1 MESLKT
7 LYYMMRADR
16 RKERYEMILEP
27 FQALVQLAMLSFCP
41 VGSRLAI
48 SSNLLSIQT
57 PSFTTSITRS
67 YYQDCREDLVYLFSV
82 ITRFRLFYGHMEKA
96 GGDSE
101 RLYSLLVLL
110 GRQGL
115 EKIIQT
121 YTNTGHGSLIQQL
134 KMYRAMLDRPEAEW
148 HRHEPDTSGGGEP
161 RDDIDGVF
169 IHIRELYS
177 TAHMAIVLNAL
188 ELMQES
194 PGDYISYMSAIDSS
208 MRPVC
213 LRVQKWIHQNIIL

>member
-1 MESLKT
+1 MEGIKT

-27 FQALVQLAMLSFCP
+27 FQALVQLAMLAFCP

-57 PSFTTSITRS
+57 PSFATSITRS

-82 ITRFRLFYGHMEKA
+82 ITRFRLFYGHMEHTE
-96 GGDSE
+96 GDAQK
-101 RLYSLLVLL
+101 LYSLLVSL

-115 EKIIQT
+115 DKIIQT

-134 KMYRAMLDRPEAEW
+134 KMYRAMLD
-148 HRHEPDTSGGGEP
+148 HPDVDWNRQNINKSEDTPP

-169 IHIRELYS
+169 IHIRDLYTQS
-177 TAHMAIVLNAL
+177 HMAIVLNAL

-194 PGDYISYMSAIDSS
+194 PGDYISYMNAIDSAL
-208 MRPVC
+208 RPVC
-213 LRVQKWIHQNIIL
+213 LKVQKWIHQNIIL

>member
-1 MESLKT
+1 MEGIKT

-27 FQALVQLAMLSFCP
+27 FQALVQLSMLSFCP
-41 VGSRLAI
+41 IGSRLAI

-57 PSFTTSITRS
+57 PSFATSITRS

-82 ITRFRLFYGHMEKA
+82 ITRFKLFYGHMEKA
-96 GGDSE
+96 GGDSQK
-101 RLYSLLVLL
+101 LYGMLVLL

-115 EKIIQT
+115 DKIIQT

-134 KMYRAMLDRPEAEW
+134 KMYRAMLDRPG
-148 HRHEPDTSGGGEP
+148 PDWSSQDLEGGSEVHP

-169 IHIRELYS
+169 VHIRELY
-177 TAHMAIVLNAL
+177 TEAHMAIVLNAL

-194 PGDYISYMSAIDSS
+194 PTDYISYMSAIDCA

-213 LRVQKWIHQNIIL
+213 LKVQKWIHQNIIL